1 MGIDFGKARIGI
13 ALSDPLGII
22 ASPFKTYVR
31 ISFEK
36 DLDFLK
42 ALIKEKNVDT
52 VVFGLPLQMDGEE
65 GQMAKD
71 TRLFAES
78 LESITDVKIDFEDE
92 RLTSVEAEELLI
104 QAKVRREE
112 RKMLIDKIAAQMILE
127 QYLERRR

>member
-13 ALSDPLGII
+13 ALSDPLSII
-22 ASPFKTYVR
+22 ASPFQTYVR
-31 ISFEK
+31 VSFEK
-36 DLDFLK
+36 DLKYLSN
-42 ALIKEKNVDT
+42 LIKEKNIDT

-71 TRLFAES
+71 TRFFADS
-78 LESITDVKIDFEDE
+78 LKEHNNVKIVFEDE

-104 QAKVRREE
+104 KANVKRKE
-112 RKMLIDKIAAQMILE
+112 RKMLIDKIAAQIILE

>member
-13 ALSDPLGII
+13 ALSDPLSII
-22 ASPFKTYVR
+22 ASPFQTYVR
-31 ISFEK
+31 VSFEK
-36 DLDFLK
+36 DLKYLSN
-42 ALIKEKNVDT
+42 LIKEKNIDT

-71 TRLFAES
+71 TRFFADS
-78 LESITDVKIDFEDE
+78 LKEHNNVKIVFEDE

-104 QAKVRREE
+104 NANVKRKE
-112 RKMLIDKIAAQMILE
+112 RKMLIDKIAAQIILE

>member
-22 ASPFKTYVR
+22 ASPYQTYVR
-31 ISFEK
+31 VSFEK
-36 DLDFLK
+36 DLNFLS

-52 VVFGLPLQMDGEE
+52 IVFGLPLQMDGQE
-65 GQMAKD
+65 GQIAKD
-71 TRLFAES
+71 TRAFAED
-78 LESITDVKIDFEDE
+78 LKNQTQVKIVFEDE

-104 QAKVRREE
+104 QANVRREE

-127 QYLERRR
+127 QYLERRK